1 AGWRRDR
8 RMTAWR
14 ALPQEPSAARANSFG
29 WRRRGARSI
38 LSERALRFYLCHPT
52 NLRFSISSGT
62 FSGTRQRAP
71 LHRQPRHRDGM
82 VSRRR
87 QDTPASG
94 NKKSPDLSEPAH
106 TRHGTVSYTSHPL
119 NAGSVL
125 KVDGAPEPPGEIFRR
140 QLFAKAAIA
149 PRETDPQSGSHR
161 KVYSS
166 VQDCSKVVEWSRARA
181 EPCGNQRG

>member
-1 AGWRRDR
+1 MASPPS
-8 RMTAWR
+8 R
-14 ALPQEPSAARANSFG
+14 AM
-29 WRRRGARSI
+29 GARPT
-38 LSERALRFYLCHPT
+38 LSAGVGAAPGPSYRNARCVSTCAIALTCDSQFRPGPFLGLDNALHDIGNLVIETGRRASVIPV
-52 NLRFSISSGT
+52 
-62 FSGTRQRAP
+62 
-71 LHRQPRHRDGM
+71 M

-181 EPCGNQRG
+181 EPCGNQLG